1 MCRPEVYKIKS
12 IIFHTLLRRASQLRV
27 FCEGAQG
34 NGAAIAAD
42 LARVVGL
49 FASILVEEYSG
60 PAAQFD
66 PMTPLAESSEL
77 SSFDPQRYEPKD
89 GCLVCD
95 FCGADIFQTYFES
108 EICCADSP
116 DISQASKPD
125 PFVLCSGCYAEG
137 RSCQCQRMT
146 LLQCYS
152 FNDLC
157 KELQDAIIVLGI
169 YQTKNRLKI
178 DAQGFD
184 FQ

>member
-1 MCRPEVYKIKS
+1 M
-12 IIFHTLLRRASQLRV
+12 
-27 FCEGAQG
+27 
-34 NGAAIAAD
+34 AAD
-42 LARVVGL
+42 LARVVDL

-60 PAAQFD
+60 PATQFD
-66 PMTPLAESSEL
+66 PLMPLTASSEF

-116 DISQASKPD
+116 YTSQASKPD

-137 RSCQCQRMT
+137 RSCKCQRMT
-146 LLQCYS
+146 LLQRYS
-152 FNDLC
+152 FNDLH
-157 KELQDAIIVLGI
+157 KEWQDATIVLGA
-169 YQTKNRLKI
+169 YQTKNRLEI
-178 DAQGFD
+178 SAQSFD